1 MTGRAVPSDVR
12 HHAAPTQG
20 SLIALGFKAV
30 EPDHGRRRN
39 DCDDADR
46 TSTLRWQLL

>member
-1 MTGRAVPSDVR
+1 MYAITLHQPWA
-12 HHAAPTQG
+12 
-20 SLIALGFKAV
+20 SLIALGVKTV